1 MVFMPS
7 IVSSSTIFFQGMESN
22 SKWLLLLPVIC
33 VYIIGMFTDVMQP
46 DAAQYATMSVEML
59 KTGNY
64 IELFYRG
71 EDYIDKPPLI
81 FWVSA
86 LSFKCFGISNFSYK
100 LPSVLFCLVGLFATY
115 RLSKL
120 LYNERVGFY
129 AVLILSTT
137 QAWFLNNQ
145 DVRTDT
151 ILATCTI
158 FTIWQLAAFGQNK
171 KVSHIVLASFG
182 IAGAMLTKGPVGLMV
197 PGLAIGTHYILRREW
212 KLFFQWQYL
221 LLLLLVFILLS
232 PMLYGLY
239 IQFDIPG
246 NKNTYNGIIKSG
258 LKFYFWTQSFGRLT
272 GSSTWRNSSG
282 PLFFT
287 HTILWAFLPWSIIFV
302 LAFAKKLWNVFR
314 HRFLIKSS
322 GEAITLGGILFPFI
336 AFSLSQYKLPHYI
349 FVFFPLAA
357 IVSGKYLAN
366 IIESRKDSG
375 SYKALHI
382 TQLIISLLILIIPLL
397 ICYTVFPL
405 SNFWIWSVLVVGF
418 VLVIYLAF
426 KRAYG
431 FGKLILPTF
440 ISAITLN
447 FILNI
452 HFYPSLLKYQTD
464 GIASQEVRLSSD
476 LPYVGFKYRSYG
488 LDFYYQNSVPMID
501 DIETLLRL
509 YKNQTVWIYTLSQG
523 YKELQN
529 SPIKIIDLQKVDY
542 YQVTRLTLKFL
553 NPNSRAEQTEP
564 RYLMLVK
571 IP

>member
-1 MVFMPS
+1 
-7 IVSSSTIFFQGMESN
+7 MESKA
-22 SKWLLLLPVIC
+22 KWLLLLPVIC
-33 VYIIGMFTDVMQP
+33 VYVTGMFTDVMKP

-64 IELFYRG
+64 LELFYRG

-100 LPSVLFCLVGLFATY
+100 LPSVLFCLLGLFASY

-120 LYNERVGFY
+120 LYTERAGFY
-129 AVLILSTT
+129 TVLILSTA

-151 ILATCTI
+151 ILAACTI
-158 FTIWQLAAFGQNK
+158 LAIWQLTAFGQNGK
-171 KVSHIVLASFG
+171 LLHIVYASIG

-197 PGLAIGTHYILRREW
+197 PGLAMATHYILRREW

-221 LLLLLVFILLS
+221 LLLLLVFVFIS

-239 IQFDIPG
+239 TQFDLTG

-272 GSSTWRNSSG
+272 GESTWRNSSG
-282 PLFFT
+282 PLYFT
-287 HTILWAFLPWSIIFV
+287 HTFLWTFLPWSLIFV
-302 LAFAKKLWNVFR
+302 IAFAKKLWKVFR
-314 HRFLIKSS
+314 QRFFIMNSE
-322 GEAITLGGILFPFI
+322 EAITLGGILFPFI
-336 AFSLSQYKLPHYI
+336 AFSLSHYKLPHYI

-357 IVSGKYLAN
+357 IVTGKYLAD
-366 IIESRKDSG
+366 IVELGLHSG
-375 SYKALHI
+375 NYKALRI
-382 TQLIISLLILIIPLL
+382 VQLIVSAVVLIIPLL
-397 ICYTVFPL
+397 ICYVVFPL

-426 KRAYG
+426 KKGYG
-431 FGKLILPTF
+431 FNQLILPTF

-464 GIASQEVRLSSD
+464 GVASQKIRLSSD
-476 LPYVGFKYRSYG
+476 LPYVGYKFRSYS
-488 LDFYYQNSVPMID
+488 LDFYYQGSVPMIESM
-501 DIETLLRL
+501 ETLLSL
-509 YKNQTVWIYTLSQG
+509 YKNQTVWVYTRGEG
-523 YKELQN
+523 YEELQG
-529 SPIKIIDLQKVDY
+529 SPIEIISLQKLDH
-542 YQVTRLTLKFL
+542 YQVTRLSLKFL
-553 NPNSRAEQTEP
+553 KPGSRDAQTDIH
-564 RYLMLVK
+564 YLLQVK